1 MDILVGEVEPMSRT
15 PRPPRWEGE
24 DKAGDLGKD
33 PELQAEVYEEQASR
47 QPQLIP
53 FLFAWTQPDEI
64 RDRSDYLTRMV
75 RRRVPG
81 GQAGIPA
88 EGENP
93 R

>member
-1 MDILVGEVEPMSRT
+1 MSRT

-24 DKAGDLGKD
+24 DKAGDLGQD